1 MHGRL
6 FGYFELVHGDF
17 VPRLLTAGGSS
28 NVCRFRDSRAGATS
42 DIFGQVAVPVSLV
55 QSPVDS
61 PDDEVAL
68 VVVSVDYHAVR
79 LGVVRLLVAN
89 PMGIMISHQGVLV
102 LQEIDCN
109 KKYTPDFLR

>member
-17 VPRLLTAGGSS
+17 VPLAGGSS
-28 NVCRFRDSRAGATS
+28 KVCRFHDCRAGDTT

-61 PDDEVAL
+61 PDNEVAL

-89 PMGIMISHQGVLV
+89 RMGIMMSHQVFSV
-102 LQEIDCN
+102 ARD
-109 KKYTPDFLR
+109 